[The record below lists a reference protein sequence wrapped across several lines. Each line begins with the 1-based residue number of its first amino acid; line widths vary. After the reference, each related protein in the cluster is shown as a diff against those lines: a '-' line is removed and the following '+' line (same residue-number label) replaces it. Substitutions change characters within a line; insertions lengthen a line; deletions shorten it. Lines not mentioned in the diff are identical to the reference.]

1 MSASEP
7 ASTNACDLAVVWAYR
22 RTGKFAFH
30 VLTGALESA
39 PDLAHV
45 EITFANGV
53 DAVCAAIDE
62 AQRRGCRVLVGWSFY
77 SPDFAEMTQEL
88 HAVRARASSHGV
100 LHVACLLYTS
110 DAADE

>member
-1 MSASEP
+1 MSAAAP

-62 AQRRGCRVLVGWSFY
+62 AQVPCVVEPHRVDLTYMTHTIVFRTRWS
-77 SPDFAEMTQEL
+77 A
-88 HAVRARASSHGV
+88 
-100 LHVACLLYTS
+100 
-110 DAADE
+110 